1 MIIVRISS
9 YADIDE
15 LAIGQELVDAIVR
28 HCAEALPNEGCGL
41 IAGRLAGGSLVAGRF
56 FPGTNMLAS
65 PSRFAM
71 DPAEVVAALTAIDRG
86 GAVLAAIVH
95 SHPATEATPS
105 RTDLREA
112 YYPEA
117 LLLIV
122 SLAGAAPRLRAW
134 RVTTDGGEGT
144 GATEVAIRVATPR

>member
-1 MIIVRISS
+1 MMVIRSNLHGDV
-9 YADIDE
+9 DE
-15 LAIGQELVDAIVR
+15 LVIDWKLVDAIVR
-28 HCAEALPNEGCGL
+28 HCAAALPNEGCGL
-41 IAGRLAGGSLVAGRF
+41 LAGRLDGRSLIADRF
-56 FPGTNMLAS
+56 FPGTNLLAS

-71 DPAEVVAALTAIDRG
+71 DPAEVMAALTAIERDG
-86 GAVLAAIVH
+86 GRLVAIVH

-122 SLAGAAPRLRAW
+122 SLAGDVPCPRAW
-134 RVTTDGGEGT
+134 RLSAGS
-144 GATEVAIRVATPR
+144 GAEPGVAEVPIRVGALR